1 MYDELTD
8 PFTKSAPALRAAACM
23 TESVFDTELIT
34 IVSGFHASAFAV
46 AIART
51 VGVGVVSSTHVSAA
65 DAFCRA
71 ICEA

>member
-1 MYDELTD
+1 
-8 PFTKSAPALRAAACM
+8 M

-34 IVSGFHASAFAV
+34 IVSGLQASARAV

-51 VGVGVVSSTHVSAA
+51 VGVGVVSSTQVSAA

-71 ICEA
+71 I

>member
-1 MYDELTD
+1 
-8 PFTKSAPALRAAACM
+8 M

-34 IVSGFHASAFAV
+34 IVSGFQASAFAV

-51 VGVGVVSSTHVSAA
+51 VGVGVVSSTQVSAA

-71 ICEA
+71 IWEA